1 MLTFRD
7 PFVEI
12 LLTQSFVDT
21 SVTIEISFRDQ
32 FSNTVIKLYIA
43 LYSYIPFVKND
54 MTQSGEK
61 QDKTSLCSVWLIQNV
76 QNENI
81 NEWVLFEDLPTI

>member
-61 QDKTSLCSVWLIQNV
+61 QDKTSLCSV
-76 QNENI
+76 
-81 NEWVLFEDLPTI
+81 